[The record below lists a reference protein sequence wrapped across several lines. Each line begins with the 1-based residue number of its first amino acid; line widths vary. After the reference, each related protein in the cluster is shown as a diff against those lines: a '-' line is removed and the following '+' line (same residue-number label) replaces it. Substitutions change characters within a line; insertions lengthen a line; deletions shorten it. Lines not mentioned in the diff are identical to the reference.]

1 MSKRNLLLIVA
12 TAMGLSFSHAIQPEE
27 LDRSAQARFENRL
40 NELMLWRLSDELG
53 LKPQDEQQ
61 LKSILRKYQEQRKNA
76 LGQQEQLL
84 TKMSN
89 GVKASAANCT
99 ACLGDYEKT
108 VASVADANTKEF
120 KELRGLLGAEKMQ
133 KFLVIRSQM
142 TKDVRDA
149 LRQPATPTAAP
160 KK

>member
-1 MSKRNLLLIVA
+1 
-12 TAMGLSFSHAIQPEE
+12 MGLSFSQAIQPEE
-27 LDRSAQARFENRL
+27 LDRGAQARFENRL

-61 LKSILRKYQEQRKNA
+61 LKSILKKYQEQRKSA
-76 LGQQEQLL
+76 LIQQEELIS
-84 TKMSN
+84 KMGT
-89 GVKASAANCT
+89 GVKAASDKAAASISCPNC
-99 ACLGDYEKT
+99 LVDYEKT
-108 VASVADANTKEF
+108 VSGVAEANTKEF
-120 KELRGLLGAEKMQ
+120 KELRALLGPDKMQ

-149 LRQPATPTAAP
+149 LRQPATP

>member
-1 MSKRNLLLIVA
+1 MA
-12 TAMGLSFSHAIQPEE
+12 AMGLSFSQAIQPEE
-27 LDRSAQARFENRL
+27 LDRGAQARFENRL

-61 LKSILRKYQEQRKNA
+61 LKSILRKYQDQRKTA
-76 LGQQEQLL
+76 LTQQEELIS
-84 TKMSN
+84 KMGNS
-89 GVKASAANCT
+89 VKAVPEKGASSQGCSNC
-99 ACLGDYEKT
+99 LPDYERT
-108 VASVADANTKEF
+108 VSSVAEANTKEF
-120 KELRGLLGAEKMQ
+120 RELRTLLGPEKMQ

-149 LRQPATPTAAP
+149 LRQPATP